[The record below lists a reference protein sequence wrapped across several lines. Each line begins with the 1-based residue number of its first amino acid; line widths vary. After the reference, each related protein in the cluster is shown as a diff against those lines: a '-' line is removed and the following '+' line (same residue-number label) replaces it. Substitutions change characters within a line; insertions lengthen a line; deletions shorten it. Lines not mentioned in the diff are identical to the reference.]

1 MIQRIVNRATRVV
14 GLVSDAGAALAALC
28 IALIMTL
35 VCVEVLGRTFFGV
48 STMIADEMS
57 GYLNVAVVFLGLAYT
72 LKENGFIR
80 VEFVYQR
87 FRGAVR
93 SVARWI
99 IVLTSL
105 LYVLVIAVYMVRHVR
120 YSYTRHIL
128 STNVGE
134 IPLWIPQ
141 SLIVAGVVI
150 LGLQILTYAL
160 NRVRNLP

>member
-1 MIQRIVNRATRVV
+1 MIQRVVDRMSRVV

-28 IALIMTL
+28 IVLITVL
-35 VCVEVLGRTFFGV
+35 VCVEVLGRTLLGF

-57 GYLNVAVVFLGLAYT
+57 GYLNVAVVFFGLAYT

-87 FRGAVR
+87 FRGAVGWI
-93 SVARWI
+93 SRWI
-99 IVLTSL
+99 IVLTAL
-105 LYVLVIAVYMVRHVR
+105 LYAAMIAVYMARHVR
-120 YSYTRHIL
+120 YSYIRHVL
-128 STNVGE
+128 STNVAE
-134 IPLWIPQ
+134 TPLWIPQ

-150 LGLQILTYAL
+150 LGLQILVYVL